1 MDEVFNSKRIA
12 PRLTNVSL
20 RCENEGVEFQV
31 LKALRASDRSVR
43 ALWGLDHGRAD
54 EAEAAFRAAHLRL
67 AVGDGDRTARHV
79 FISVGREAVPMRQA
93 FKRNALGDGESEI
106 LD

>member
-54 EAEAAFRAAHLRL
+54 EAEAAFRAAHLRRAGVIGSFVRIDYVAL
-67 AVGDGDRTARHV
+67 SINRT
-79 FISVGREAVPMRQA
+79 ECC
-93 FKRNALGDGESEI
+93 L
-106 LD
+106 L